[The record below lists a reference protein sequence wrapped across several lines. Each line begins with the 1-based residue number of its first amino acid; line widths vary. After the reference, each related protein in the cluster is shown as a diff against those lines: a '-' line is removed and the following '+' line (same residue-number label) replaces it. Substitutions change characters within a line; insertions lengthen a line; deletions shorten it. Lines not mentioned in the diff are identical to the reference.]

1 MVLVITRK
9 KDVTNIILNYI
20 NSKEIIFEKNVIS
33 LVNYIDKDLMSK
45 NIEVLD
51 KIIIDINS
59 FSDDKNNLFNA
70 ISKIKTIYDIQIIII
85 AIGYQIGNELLS
97 SLFDIGIYDFIISED
112 KSFQDEEFRKAIVG
126 NTYIDSIKFKNKTD
140 NKKSKL
146 KIKKNKQ
153 ISKKKQLVCF
163 NFIKNQMKYVINL
176 IGYILLMILISISA
190 TVLFNSNMREL
201 LIKIMQGGN

>member
-33 LVNYIDKDLMSK
+33 LVNYVDKDLMSK

-146 KIKKNKQ
+146 KIKRNKQ

-163 NFIKNQMKYVINL
+163 NFIKNQIKYVINL

>member
-163 NFIKNQMKYVINL
+163 NFIKNQMKYVIDL

>member
-33 LVNYIDKDLMSK
+33 LVNYVDKDLMSK

-176 IGYILLMILISISA
+176 TGYILLMILISISA

>member
-33 LVNYIDKDLMSK
+33 LVNYVDKDLMSK
-45 NIEVLD
+45 NIEMLD
-51 KIIIDINS
+51 KIIIDINN

>member
-33 LVNYIDKDLMSK
+33 LVNYVDKDLMSK

-97 SLFDIGIYDFIISED
+97 SLFNIGIYDFIISED

-126 NTYIDSIKFKNKTD
+126 NTYIDSVKFKNQID

>member
-33 LVNYIDKDLMSK
+33 LVNYVDKDLMSK

-146 KIKKNKQ
+146 KIKRISRLVRKN
-153 ISKKKQLVCF
+153 
-163 NFIKNQMKYVINL
+163 N
-176 IGYILLMILISISA
+176 
-190 TVLFNSNMREL
+190 
-201 LIKIMQGGN
+201 

>member
-33 LVNYIDKDLMSK
+33 LVNYVDKDLMSK

>member
-33 LVNYIDKDLMSK
+33 LVNYVDKDLMSK

-163 NFIKNQMKYVINL
+163 NFIKNQIKYVINL

>member
-33 LVNYIDKDLMSK
+33 LVNYVDKDLMSK
-45 NIEVLD
+45 NIEMLD

-70 ISKIKTIYDIQIIII
+70 ILKIKTIYGIQIIII

-112 KSFQDEEFRKAIVG
+112 KSFQDEEFRKAVVG

>member
-1 MVLVITRK
+1 MCRALCKRIK
-9 KDVTNIILNYI
+9 IEDPCSSESLYAKLDWDG
-20 NSKEIIFEKNVIS
+20 IS
-33 LVNYIDKDLMSK
+33 R
-45 NIEVLD
+45 
-51 KIIIDINS
+51 
-59 FSDDKNNLFNA
+59 
-70 ISKIKTIYDIQIIII
+70 